1 MTEGL
6 AIDIK
11 RLLAAKP
18 QAVGLAVPAMPVES
32 LGMEYGN
39 RKDPYKVLLVDRRG
53 CKTVFA
59 ASSARQASLKS
70 S

>member
-39 RKDPYKVLLVDRRG
+39 RKDPYKVLLGSVN
-53 CKTVFA
+53 K
-59 ASSARQASLKS
+59 
-70 S
+70 